1 MQGKMDCICYYTHL
15 QFGLWNAWIPS
26 FGLVLIQ
33 FLFMMFFRDTA
44 KRATDTTWY
53 SKADRRHARW
63 SFVWQTAILA
73 LSLFV
78 PLRLYTPF
86 FLVGLVLFALALV
99 GFLAAFISYWRTPL
113 DKTVQGGVYKLS
125 RNPMYFFFSVG
136 MIATCI
142 ASTSLWL
149 LIVTVLLIYET
160 HQLILGEEHYCAAT
174 YGEEYLNYKARTPRY
189 FLFF

>member
-1 MQGKMDCICYYTHL
+1 MDCICYYTYLH
-15 QFGLWNAWIPS
+15 FGLWNAWIPS

-33 FLFMMFFRDTA
+33 FLFMAFFRETA
-44 KRATDTTWY
+44 KRATDTSWY
-53 SKADRRHARW
+53 IKSDRRHAHLR
-63 SFVWQTAILA
+63 FVWRAAILV

-78 PLRLYTPF
+78 PLRLSKPF
-86 FLVGLVLFALALV
+86 FFVGLVLFALALV

-113 DKTVQGGVYKLS
+113 DKTVQGGIYKLS

-142 ASTSLWL
+142 ASASLWL
-149 LIVTVLLIYET
+149 LIVTALLIFET
-160 HQLILGEEHYCAAT
+160 HHVILGEERYCAAT